1 MDNLLKLIQTL
12 GKNLNNEIPIR
23 QLSKESKVP
32 YTTAHR
38 LIKNNKDIF
47 IINKK
52 GNIKLCSLNL
62 KDDITKN
69 YLILSERKEAESFI
83 KKQPQLKVLKKEL
96 PKRDYSLILFGSRAE
111 GKNREKSDVDLCII
125 NKEGKKNINF
135 SKFELLFKLEI
146 NPIYLS
152 DKEFK
157 HMLKDEEQNL
167 AKEIIKKHIILYGEE
182 YFWNLIWNNK
192 NQRFLSIQSGD

>member
-12 GKNLNNEIPIR
+12 GKNLNNPIPIR
-23 QLSKESKVP
+23 QLSKESKIP

-52 GNIKLCSLNL
+52 GNIKLVSLNL
-62 KDDITKN
+62 EDNIIKN
-69 YLILSERKEAESFI
+69 YLILSERKEAESFFN
-83 KKQPQLKVLKKEL
+83 KNPEFKVLKKEL
-96 PKRDYSLILFGSRAE
+96 PKGDYSLILFGSRAGE
-111 GKNREKSDVDLCII
+111 KQREKSDIDLCII
-125 NKEGKKNINF
+125 NKDGKKNIKF
-135 SKFELLFKLEI
+135 SKFELLFRLEV
-146 NPIYLS
+146 NPIYLKN
-152 DKEFK
+152 KEFK
-157 HMLKDEEQNL
+157 QMLKEEEQNL

-192 NQRFLSIQSGD
+192 NQRFLNI

>member
-12 GKNLNNEIPIR
+12 GKNINDELPIR

-32 YTTAHR
+32 YTTSHR
-38 LIKNNKDIF
+38 LIKNNEEIF

-52 GNIKLCSLNL
+52 GNVKLCSLNL
-62 KDDITKN
+62 KDNITKN
-69 YLILSERKEAESFI
+69 YLILSERKETESFT
-83 KKQPQLKVLKKEL
+83 KKQPQFKVLKEEL
-96 PKRDYSLILFGSRAE
+96 PEGDYSLILFGSRAE
-111 GKNREKSDVDLCII
+111 RKNRKKSDIDLCVI
-125 NKEGKKNINF
+125 NKDGKKNINF

-146 NPIYLS
+146 NPIYIS
-152 DKEFK
+152 NKEFR

-167 AKEIIKKHIILYGEE
+167 AKEIIKKHIILCGEE

-192 NQRFLSIQSGD
+192 NQ

>member
-12 GKNLNNEIPIR
+12 GKNLNDEIPIR

-32 YTTAHR
+32 YTTTHR

-52 GNIKLCSLNL
+52 GNIKLCSMNL
-62 KDDITKN
+62 KDNITKN
-69 YLILSERKEAESFI
+69 YLILSERKAANSFI
-83 KKQPQLKVLKKEL
+83 QKQQRFKILKTDL
-96 PKRDYSLILFGSRAE
+96 PAGDYSLILFGSRAE
-111 GKNREKSDVDLCII
+111 DKNREKSDVDLCII
-125 NKEGKKNINF
+125 NKDGKKNINF
-135 SKFELLFKLEI
+135 SGFELLFKLEI

-152 DKEFK
+152 NKEFK
-157 HMLKDEEQNL
+157 LMLKEEEQNL

-182 YFWNLIWNNK
+182 YFWNLIWNNG
-192 NQRFLSIQSGD
+192 I